1 MNKIAFMFHNF
12 RAKHCMSASSALK
25 VGDRELAKFIVTIK
39 NSCDRAKI
47 SRIESSS
54 IPYVCNEQFASDVQ
68 EMFLKTERIYEK
80 IRTRNKLLIDIYNR
94 ELSEQKMADNR
105 SAQTVSF
112 SI

>member
-12 RAKHCMSASSALK
+12 KAKHCMSATSALK
-25 VGDRELAKFIVTIK
+25 VGDRELAKFIVNIK
-39 NSCDRAKI
+39 NSRDRAKI
-47 SRIESSS
+47 SSIESSP
-54 IPYVCNEQFASDVQ
+54 IPYVCNEQFSSDVQ

-80 IRTRNKLLIDIYNR
+80 IRTRNKLLIEIYNR
-94 ELSEQKMADNR
+94 ELSEQKMTDNR

>member
-12 RAKHCMSASSALK
+12 KAKHCMSATSALK

-39 NSCDRAKI
+39 NSRDRAKI
-47 SRIESSS
+47 SRIESSP

-68 EMFLKTERIYEK
+68 EMFLKNERIYEK
-80 IRTRNKLLIDIYNR
+80 IRTRNKLLIEIYNR
-94 ELSEQKMADNR
+94 ELSEQKMTDNR